1 MSSRGMAAG
10 GIPDAGA
17 KMRAN
22 ADIAEDAAAVMADV
36 VDAAA
41 GKKMT

>member
-1 MSSRGMAAG
+1 MSSRVTAAG
-10 GIPDAGA
+10 AIRNAGA
-17 KMRAN
+17 KMKAN
-22 ADIAEDAAAVMADV
+22 ADIAEDAAAAMAGV

>member
-1 MSSRGMAAG
+1 
-10 GIPDAGA
+10 
-17 KMRAN
+17 MRAN
-22 ADIAEDAAAVMADV
+22 ADIAEDAAAAMADV